1 MTDLTKAP
9 QQSESGD
16 QARRNG
22 QTDTGSKVAEA
33 SAQYLAQAAGTAT
46 PASHDC
52 PPGYK
57 RTDVGVIPE
66 DWEIVELSKLTTSHN
81 AGVYKA
87 KSLYGNGTNIV
98 GVGDIYDISKVDGR
112 IFRKVPLTSEEKK
125 RFLLEEGDLIYGESS
140 LVRDGIAR
148 TVYVDERGAGTA
160 FAWHT
165 RRYQVNREKVN
176 SVYLYYYLSGSA
188 ARSHMINN
196 SITTALTGINTVA
209 YFSCPIFLPSK
220 KEQTAIANALSD
232 VDALIS
238 ELEKLIAKKQAIKT
252 ATMQQ
257 LLTGRTRLPQFALR
271 EDGTPT
277 NSSGTNLDAGTGG
290 PKGEGQDGLR
300 NGYKQSEL
308 GEIPEDW
315 EYISIGRD
323 TVLKA
328 RIGWQ
333 ALTTKEYQTTGD
345 IYLVTGTD
353 FDSGAV
359 KWERCFYVS
368 EWRYKQDQNIQLR
381 NDDVLITKDGTIG
394 KVGYVTELHRPA
406 TLNSGVFVIRPK
418 NNNLMQRFLFYVLT
432 SRIFDDFINK
442 ITAGSTITHLYQ
454 KDFVNFEF
462 PAPCIEEQ
470 TAIATILSD
479 MDEEIQA
486 LQQRLAKTRQIK
498 QGMMQE
504 LLTGRT
510 RLVKPETQ
518 RCA

>member
-1 MTDLTKAP
+1 MTNFSGKPLSSKTASAACGGP
-9 QQSESGD
+9 QGGGMDS
-16 QARRNG
+16 RRN
-22 QTDTGSKVAEA
+22 TGVAEV
-33 SAQYLAQAAGTAT
+33 SPKYLAEAVSNAVQV
-46 PASHDC
+46 
-52 PPGYK
+52 GYK
-57 RTDVGVIPE
+57 QTEVGVIPE
-66 DWEIVELSKLTTSHN
+66 DWDAVCLGDVSEVRMCKRIL
-81 AGVYKA
+81 AGQTQKIGAIPFFKIGTFGGEPDAYIPQFLYEDFKA
-87 KSLYGNGTNIV
+87 KYSFPDKGDILISAAGTLGKSVIYDGRPAYFQDSNIV
-98 GVGDIYDISKVDGR
+98 WLKVNQ
-112 IFRKVPLTSEEKK
+112 RKLLNEYLYHYYKVIKWASSE
-125 RFLLEEGDLIYGESS
+125 GST
-140 LVRDGIAR
+140 IAR
-148 TVYVDERGAGTA
+148 
-160 FAWHT
+160 
-165 RRYQVNREKVN
+165 
-176 SVYLYYYLSGSA
+176 LYNGIIRAS
-188 ARSHMINN
+188 MI
-196 SITTALTGINTVA
+196 ALPAT
-209 YFSCPIFLPSK
+209 L
-220 KEQTAIANALSD
+220 EQTAIANALSD

-271 EDGTPT
+271 EDGTPK
-277 NSSGTNLDAGTGG
+277 GTK
-290 PKGEGQDGLR
+290 P
-300 NGYKQSEL
+300 SEL

-315 EYISIGRD
+315 ECISIGRD

-394 KVGYVTELHRPA
+394 KVGYVTALSRPA
-406 TLNSGVFVIRPK
+406 TLNSGVFVVRPK

-432 SRIFDDFINK
+432 SRVFDDFINR

-462 PAPCIEEQ
+462 SAPCIEEQ
-470 TAIATILSD
+470 TAIATILSV
-479 MDEEIQA
+479 MDEDIHA
-486 LQQRLAKTRQIK
+486 LEQRLGKTRQIK

-504 LLTGRT
+504 LLTGKT
-510 RLVKPETQ
+510 RLIKGESHD
-518 RCA
+518 

>member
-1 MTDLTKAP
+1 M
-9 QQSESGD
+9 SG
-16 QARRNG
+16 
-22 QTDTGSKVAEA
+22 VAEVSPKYLTEAA
-33 SAQYLAQAAGTAT
+33 SNAV
-46 PASHDC
+46 PV
-52 PPGYK
+52 GYK
-57 RTDVGVIPE
+57 QTEVGVIPADWDAVCLGDVSEVRMCKRILAGQTQKIDAVPFFKIGTFGGEPDAYIPQFLYE
-66 DWEIVELSKLTTSHN
+66 DF
-81 AGVYKA
+81 KA
-87 KSLYGNGTNIV
+87 KYSFPDKGDILISAAGTLGKSVIYDGRPAYFQDSNIV
-98 GVGDIYDISKVDGR
+98 WLKLNQRKLLNEYLYHYYKV
-112 IFRKVPLTSEEKK
+112 IKWASSE
-125 RFLLEEGDLIYGESS
+125 GST
-140 LVRDGIAR
+140 IAR
-148 TVYVDERGAGTA
+148 
-160 FAWHT
+160 
-165 RRYQVNREKVN
+165 
-176 SVYLYYYLSGSA
+176 LYNGIIRAS
-188 ARSHMINN
+188 MIA
-196 SITTALTGINTVA
+196 IPATL
-209 YFSCPIFLPSK
+209 
-220 KEQTAIANALSD
+220 EQTAIANALSD

-271 EDGTPT
+271 EDGTPK
-277 NSSGTNLDAGTGG
+277 GTK
-290 PKGEGQDGLR
+290 P
-300 NGYKQSEL
+300 SEL

-315 EYISIGRD
+315 ECISIGRD

-394 KVGYVTELHRPA
+394 KVGYVTALSRPA
-406 TLNSGVFVIRPK
+406 TLNSGIFVVRPK
-418 NNNLMQRFLFYVLT
+418 NNKLMQRFLFYVLT
-432 SRIFDDFINK
+432 SRVFDDFINR

-462 PAPCIEEQ
+462 SAPCIEEQ
-470 TAIATILSD
+470 TAIASMLSD

-486 LQQRLAKTRQIK
+486 LEQRLSKTRQIK

-504 LLTGRT
+504 LLTGKT
-510 RLVKPETQ
+510 RLIKSSKEVIHE
-518 RCA
+518 

>member
-1 MTDLTKAP
+1 M
-9 QQSESGD
+9 SG
-16 QARRNG
+16 
-22 QTDTGSKVAEA
+22 VAEV
-33 SAQYLAQAAGTAT
+33 SAKYLAEAASN
-46 PASHDC
+46 PI
-52 PPGYK
+52 PIGYK
-57 RTDVGVIPE
+57 QTDVGLIPE
-66 DWEIVELSKLTTSHN
+66 DWKCVTLGEIGDIVRGGSPRPAGDSRFFNGDFIPWLTVASLTNIPASEIYVTETISKLTELGSLQSRTLEKGTLIISN
-81 AGVYKA
+81 SGATLGVA
-87 KSLYGNGTNIV
+87 KILGIKCCANDGVAAIINQKMGVREFLVYYFNTQTKKLHDQVATGNGQPNLNT
-98 GVGDIYDISKVDGR
+98 
-112 IFRKVPLTSEEKK
+112 
-125 RFLLEEGDLIYGESS
+125 DLIKN
-140 LVRDGIAR
+140 IA
-148 TVYVDERGAGTA
+148 VPFPNE
-160 FAWHT
+160 
-165 RRYQVNREKVN
+165 
-176 SVYLYYYLSGSA
+176 
-188 ARSHMINN
+188 
-196 SITTALTGINTVA
+196 
-209 YFSCPIFLPSK
+209 

-232 VDALIS
+232 VDALVS
-238 ELEKLIAKKQAIKT
+238 ELEELIAKKQAIKT

-271 EDGTPT
+271 EDGK
-277 NSSGTNLDAGTGG
+277 
-290 PKGEGQDGLR
+290 PKGT
-300 NGYKQSEL
+300 KPSEL

-315 EYISIGRD
+315 ERISIGRD

-394 KVGYVTELHRPA
+394 KVGYVTALSRPA
-406 TLNSGVFVIRPK
+406 TLNSGVFVVRPK

-432 SRIFDDFINK
+432 SRVFDDFINR

-462 PAPCIEEQ
+462 SAPCIEEQ

-486 LQQRLAKTRQIK
+486 LEQRLGKTRQIK

-504 LLTGRT
+504 LLTGKT
-510 RLVKPETQ
+510 RLLQPLNKESQ
-518 RCA
+518 HG